1 MIEIQLQIPDSVNPD
16 ALVRMIEHICI
27 AYGLTCTLK
36 GTLAGYPGCVHWHFK
51 KGSQKGILEITWWE
65 LEGRLW
71 FKVAHNRTGDWMED
85 SIPILKEQIEN
96 LIKI

>member
-1 MIEIQLQIPDSVNPD
+1 MIEVQLQIPDNLNPD
-16 ALVRMIEHICI
+16 ALVRRIEHTCI
-27 AYGLTCTLK
+27 AHGLTCTLK

-71 FKVAHNRTGDWMED
+71 FKVAYNRTGDWMED
-85 SIPILKEQIEN
+85 SIPLLKDQIEN